1 MPICKVANRHKN
13 ERESERTYHRKNAT
27 GRGSTGGWVGVQVVG
42 AVARERGA
50 GERGKLADVRPRVVG
65 LCERERV
72 GGVHVAAPGSDV
84 GRLRVGGGNN

>member
-1 MPICKVANRHKN
+1 MKN
-13 ERESERTYHRKNAT
+13 ERESERTYHRYDAT
-27 GRGSTGGWVGVQVVG
+27 GGGSTSGWVGVQAVG

-50 GERGKLADVRPRVVG
+50 GERANLTDVRTRAVG